1 MNIHELLISKT
12 LAMFKPVV
20 WVRVGLETNGTCLFG
35 GPNSGDLEY
44 IFQFLASCAGSEEI
58 VPESTRIMQIIAG

>member
-1 MNIHELLISKT
+1 MNIHELLMSKT

-20 WVRVGLETNGTCLFG
+20 LVRVGLETNGTCLFG

-44 IFQFLASCAGSEEI
+44 IFQILASFTVSEEI
-58 VPESTRIMQIIAG
+58 APEST